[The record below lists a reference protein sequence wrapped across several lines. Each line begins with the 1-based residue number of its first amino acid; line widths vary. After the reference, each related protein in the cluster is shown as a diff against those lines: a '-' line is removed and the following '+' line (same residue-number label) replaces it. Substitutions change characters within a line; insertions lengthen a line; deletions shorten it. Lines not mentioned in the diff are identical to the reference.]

1 MASNPESH
9 ADIIEEMRGNYYKM
23 GRSNARL
30 DKDLMGLMSFTANRL
45 EVAHKREIAELKKKC
60 EEYERQPELM
70 AETAASALELLKAQE
85 AKIAKL
91 RETLRQAVV
100 EYCHSCNHCTYADGA
115 YECDEKQGKCFV
127 QEWRKVFEETK

>member
-30 DKDLMGLMSFTANRL
+30 DKDLMGIMSFTANRL

-91 RETLRQAVV
+91 RETLRQAIV
-100 EYCHSCNHCTYADGA
+100 EYCHDCEAHIDGKCA
-115 YECDEKQGKCFV
+115 SKAGTCFV
-127 QEWRKVFEETK
+127 QEWRKAFEETKGENQ